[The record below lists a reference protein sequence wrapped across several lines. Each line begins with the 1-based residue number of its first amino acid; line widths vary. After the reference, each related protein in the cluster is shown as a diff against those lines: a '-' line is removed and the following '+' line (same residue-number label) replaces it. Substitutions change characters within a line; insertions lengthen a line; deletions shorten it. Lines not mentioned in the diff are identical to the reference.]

1 MNKLGNVLR
10 FGWPYLRRYWG
21 RVAVGVLLG
30 ILFGVSNAGFV
41 WATRTLIGRMNPT
54 PLIVDPATAA
64 GAELTPAA
72 EGSRVRA
79 VIAHWDQ
86 VTQREVDPWLPRI
99 GRSLDL
105 RQMVGGLLFLP
116 LLAAFRGYTGF
127 LSSYCLA
134 WASERVVNDLR
145 GDVLAK
151 LSSLSFDFF
160 NRSTM
165 GDLVTRVN
173 GDTAMLQ
180 RCLNL
185 GVGDLVKEP
194 MTIISL
200 VVALGLIDWQ
210 LTLLSLAFFPVCV
223 VPIIVLG
230 KKARRAA
237 RAGLDTTI
245 TQSSL
250 LLETLSGIRVIK
262 AFGLEAEQVARF
274 RQMSRQLVH
283 HGMKGIRAKELINPI
298 IETVAVFGLGLLILY
313 VINQG
318 RSVEDMVGFLTGMVF
333 LYTPVKKLAGLH
345 VLFEQT
351 SVGVQR
357 LGQILR
363 EQPTIREPAVP
374 KRLPGFTTAIELDG
388 VSFAYG
394 SIPVLADI
402 QLTVRKGMKLGIAG
416 ESGSGKSTLINLLF
430 RFYDPTQGSLRMDG
444 LDLREVSLSDLR
456 QHMALVSQDIVLF
469 DQTVAENIACGRL
482 GATRL
487 EVEAAARAASAH
499 DFIQRLPEGYDTRI
513 GERGITLS
521 GGQRQRVA
529 IARAFVRN
537 APILALDEATA
548 ALDSQAEAEV
558 QSAIEKLEENRTVL
572 CVAHRLST
580 LANMDHILVLGSG
593 RLVEQGT
600 FEELMRKG
608 GPFAAMAARQGIRS
622 SGSLVTSGKG

>member
-21 RVAVGVLLG
+21 RLVLGVLLG

-41 WATRTLIGRMNPT
+41 WATRTLIGRMNPN
-54 PLIVDPATAA
+54 PPIVAPATGDGAA
-64 GAELTPAA
+64 LTPAA

-79 VIAHWDQ
+79 VISHWDQ
-86 VTQREVDPWLPRI
+86 VTQSAVDPWLPRI
-99 GRSLDL
+99 GRALDL
-105 RQMVGGLLFLP
+105 RQMLGGLLFLP
-116 LLAAFRGYTGF
+116 FLAAFRGYTGF

-185 GVGDLVKEP
+185 GIGDLVKEP

-237 RAGLDTTI
+237 KAGLDATI

-274 RQMSRQLVH
+274 RQLSRRLVH

-298 IETVAVFGLGLLILY
+298 IETVAVLGLGLLILY

-333 LYTPVKKLAGLH
+333 LYTPVKKLARLH

-357 LGQILR
+357 IGQILR
-363 EQPTIREPAVP
+363 EQPTIREPAAP

-394 SIPVLADI
+394 SIPVLTDLH
-402 QLTVRKGMKLGIAG
+402 LTVRKGMKLGIAG

-430 RFYDPTQGSLRMDG
+430 RFYDPTQGALRMDG
-444 LDLREVSLSDLR
+444 LDLREVSLHDLR
-456 QHMALVSQDIVLF
+456 QLMALVSQDIVLF

-513 GERGITLS
+513 GERGVTLS
-521 GGQRQRVA
+521 GGQRQRIA

-558 QSAIEKLEENRTVL
+558 QSAIERLEENRTVL

-580 LANMDHILVLGSG
+580 LANMDHIVVLGSG

-608 GPFAAMAARQGIRS
+608 GPFAAMAARQGIRL
-622 SGSLVTSGKG
+622 SGSLVPPDHG

>member
-21 RVAVGVLLG
+21 RVVVGVLLG
-30 ILFGVSNAGFV
+30 ILFGISNAGFV

-54 PLIVDPATAA
+54 PTMADPA
-64 GAELTPAA
+64 AA
-72 EGSRVRA
+72 EVADRAPAPAGSRVRA

-116 LLAAFRGYTGF
+116 FLAAFRGYTGF

-180 RCLNL
+180 RCLNI

-200 VVALGLIDWQ
+200 AVALGLIDWQ

-237 RAGLDTTI
+237 KAGLDTTI

-262 AFGLEAEQVARF
+262 AFGLETEQVTRF
-274 RQMSRQLVH
+274 RQLSRRLVH

-374 KRLPGFTTAIELDG
+374 KRLPEFTTAIEFDG
-388 VSFAYG
+388 VTFAYG
-394 SIPVLADI
+394 SVPVLADLH
-402 QLTVRKGMKLGIAG
+402 LTVRKGMKLGIAG

-444 LDLREVSLSDLR
+444 ADLREVSLIDLR
-456 QHMALVSQDIVLF
+456 QLMALVSQDIVLF
-469 DQTVAENIACGRL
+469 DQTVAENIASGRL
-482 GATRL
+482 GATRS
-487 EVEAAARAASAH
+487 EVEAAARSASAH
-499 DFIQRLPEGYDTRI
+499 DFIQRLPQGYDTRI

-521 GGQRQRVA
+521 GGQRQRIA

-558 QSAIEKLEENRTVL
+558 QSAIERLEQNRTVL

-580 LANMDHILVLGSG
+580 LANMDHIVVLGNG

-608 GPFAAMAARQGIRS
+608 GPFAAMAVRQGLRP
-622 SGSLVTSGKG
+622 SGSLVPAGNG